1 MTRRTSL
8 NGAAAVGSP
17 DAAAAD
23 GAAPCRPR

>member
-23 GAAPCRPR
+23 GVAPG